1 MSTQTDKKPI
11 LYNMELPS
19 TIEEMEEEDKNED
32 KKEDAIQVQLFAVQ
46 PNNEERYDSQFQPPT
61 VIRQ

>member
-19 TIEEMEEEDKNED
+19 TIEEVEEEDKNED

-46 PNNEERYDSQFQPPT
+46 PNNEER
-61 VIRQ
+61 